1 MKKQYVILYIVD
13 GEEKQLFF
21 SSEIDN
27 RDVLL
32 NVALIQLNELMEAS
46 GITKYRFVNVVDAEY
61 LEDIKS

>member
-46 GITKYRFVNVVDAEY
+46 GITRDRYRFVNVVEA
-61 LEDIKS
+61 K